1 MKYFKMIFK
10 YQNPPFL
17 VKDLIRDK
25 HNKNEKLVN
34 NINNGLID
42 LETILIEKKFLKIQR
57 K

>member
-1 MKYFKMIFK
+1 MIFK